1 MSNTPV
7 PETLKKNQKPAPE
20 TGSAAKPQTSFS
32 ETMFFRRFVAT
43 AADYVIVFSICTLS
57 SLLVFLTFSG
67 FNGDFFKLTFFIIGI
82 IWGLGGILLLIK
94 DGPHSITAFDCRTP
108 GKYFL
113 HVRVIDAQKHP
124 ITYEM
129 SIKRNLVVA
138 SSILCIAASS
148 LIKSFNLPVITDI
161 LLLISAIASLGCLG
175 WALYE
180 SYLLYKSTDERRP
193 GDLRANTF
201 VEYY

>member
-1 MSNTPV
+1 MSNQ
-7 PETLKKNQKPAPE
+7 NQKPANPAPE
-20 TGSAAKPQTSFS
+20 AEANSKPNVPFS

-43 AADYVIVFSICTLS
+43 AADYVIVSTVCVLS
-57 SLLVFLTFSG
+57 SLLIFLLFSG
-67 FNGDFFKLTFFIIGI
+67 FNGDFFKLTFFIDGLVC
-82 IWGLGGILLLIK
+82 GLGGVLLLIK

-113 HVRVIDAQKHP
+113 HVRVTDAQKRP

-129 SIKRNLVVA
+129 SIKRNFVVA
-138 SSILCIAASS
+138 SSILCASAFS
-148 LIKSFNLPVITDI
+148 FIKSFHLPLITD
-161 LLLISAIASLGCLG
+161 LLALATLIASVACLG
-175 WALYE
+175 WTIYE

-193 GDLRANTF
+193 GDILANTF

>member
-43 AADYVIVFSICTLS
+43 AADYVIVSTICMLS
-57 SLLVFLTFSG
+57 SLLVSFLFSA
-67 FNGDFFKLTFFIIGI
+67 FNGDVFKLTFFIIGI
-82 IWGLGGILLLIK
+82 IWGLGGVLLLIK

-113 HVRVIDAQKHP
+113 HVRVINTQKQP

-138 SSILCIAASS
+138 SSIFCIAGTNLILS
-148 LIKSFNLPVITDI
+148 LNLPVITDI
-161 LLLISAIASLGCLG
+161 LVWISLIASFGCLG
-175 WALYE
+175 WTLYE

>member
-1 MSNTPV
+1 MSNQNPKPANPSPATS
-7 PETLKKNQKPAPE
+7 PAPE
-20 TGSAAKPQTSFS
+20 ANSKPQVPFS

-43 AADYVIVFSICTLS
+43 AADYVIICTICMLS
-57 SLLVFLTFSG
+57 NLLIFLLFSG
-67 FNGDFFKLTFFIIGI
+67 FDGDFFKLTYLINGLV
-82 IWGLGGILLLIK
+82 WGVGGVLLLIK

-113 HVRVIDAQKHP
+113 HVRVTDDQKRP

-138 SSILCIAASS
+138 SSFLCVSASCF
-148 LIKSFNLPVITDI
+148 IKSIDLPLITNL
-161 LLLISAIASLGCLG
+161 LLLISGIASLACLG
-175 WALYE
+175 WTIYE
-180 SYLLYKSTDERRP
+180 SYLLFKSKDERRP
-193 GDLRANTF
+193 GDILANTF